1 MMHSL
6 HTFFSFLVGFASVQ
20 AHPQP
25 LDTFNNA
32 TVWQAPPSWPD
43 RSTSYARATLLT
55 VGYESETPPI
65 LATWTGSGPGGPY
78 FQIMESND
86 AGRSWYEISKAYF
99 NHGNETGGSFAG
111 GIILQPFLYELPEDV
126 GGFSKGTVLLSGNA
140 IPADFA
146 STNIQLY
153 ASIDKG

>member
-1 MMHSL
+1 MQSL
-6 HTFFSFLVGFASVQ
+6 LTFFGFFAGLASVQ

-55 VGYESETPPI
+55 EGCKSETPPI
-65 LATWTGSGPGGPY
+65 LATWAGSGPGGPY
-78 FQIMESND
+78 FQIMESDD

-99 NHGNETGGSFAG
+99 THGNETGGSFAG

-126 GGFSKGTVLLSGNA
+126 GGFEKGTVLLSGNA